1 MKHTDRNSFEGAN
14 GYSPSANW
22 ITFSKRRELVK
33 SWSSYVEEHVR
44 EGWTAYLLTFQ
55 FREIGGSAQHVGR
68 EMEKELERVYAK
80 LLTRIVRRPHSWM
93 NTNRLPKWIACPDFP
108 VRKLEKTPVGDFCVN
123 GGRHI
128 HAICLIPPKSRL
140 GTPLDEHFEDNA
152 SLYIRPRLPLVR
164 LHAKPITE
172 TPGNATDYVLTAL
185 KSGRALNDDVLVLP
199 RSADEVSE
207 RGRNPRG

>member
-1 MKHTDRNSFEGAN
+1 MKHVNSACRGAN
-14 GYSPSANW
+14 GYSPSADW
-22 ITFSKRRELVK
+22 ITFSKRLELVK
-33 SWSSYVEEHVR
+33 SWSNYVEEYVR
-44 EGWTAYLLTFQ
+44 EGWSAYLLTFQ
-55 FREIGGSAQHVGR
+55 FRDIGGSPQHVGR

-80 LLTRIVRRPHSWM
+80 LLTRIVRRPHSWT
-93 NTNRLPKWIACPDFP
+93 NINRLPKWIACPDFP

-172 TPGNATDYVLTAL
+172 TPGNATDYVLKAL